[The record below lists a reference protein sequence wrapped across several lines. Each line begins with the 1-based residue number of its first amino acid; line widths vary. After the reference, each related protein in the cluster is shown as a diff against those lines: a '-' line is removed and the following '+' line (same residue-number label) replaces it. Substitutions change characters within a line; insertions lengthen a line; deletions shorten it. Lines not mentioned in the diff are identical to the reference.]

1 MALTEEQ
8 RKRIEENRKRALEI
22 RYLGR
27 KKKEAEK
34 NEENTSSSVFDEGG
48 FVQENKKRKI
58 KDNEAVGG
66 GKIGDSGYKKEEV
79 IKQSNNSNISDSEE
93 SLEDFELNASQ
104 YISQTDAQRLYCVP
118 KGTLD
123 VCTFIEKDN
132 PHNKSF
138 SKMKLYLR
146 ADVRKRA
153 HKRFGGKQGLILER
167 EKRRKKRS
175 AKDLEESKNIFG

>member
-22 RYLGR
+22 RQLE
-27 KKKEAEK
+27 KK
-34 NEENTSSSVFDEGG
+34 EENTTSSVFDEGG
-48 FVQENKKRKI
+48 FVQDNKKRKI
-58 KDNEAVGG
+58 EDNVAVGG
-66 GKIGDSGYKKEEV
+66 GKNGDSDYKKEGV
-79 IKQSNNSNISDSEE
+79 KQSVSDSEE

-132 PHNKSF
+132 PHNKGF
-138 SKMKLYLR
+138 SKMKLYVR
-146 ADVRKRA
+146 KDVRKRA
-153 HKRFGGKQGLILER
+153 HKRFKGKNGLIVER

>member
-8 RKRIEENRKRALEI
+8 RKRIEENRKRALI
-22 RYLGR
+22 R
-27 KKKEAEK
+27 KKKGAEK
-34 NEENTSSSVFDEGG
+34 KESTISSSVFDEGG

-58 KDNEAVGG
+58 EDIEAVGG
-66 GKIGDSGYKKEEV
+66 RKIGDSGYKKEEG
-79 IKQSNNSNISDSEE
+79 IKQSASNNSDSDTE
-93 SLEDFELNASQ
+93 SHEDFEINASQ

-123 VCTFIEKDN
+123 VCTYVEKDN
-132 PHNKSF
+132 PHNKGF
-138 SKMKLYLR
+138 SKMKLYVR
-146 ADVRKRA
+146 SEVRKRS

>member
-8 RKRIEENRKRALEI
+8 RKRIEAHRKRALEI
-22 RYLGR
+22 R

-34 NEENTSSSVFDEGG
+34 IEENTSSSVFDEGG

-58 KDNEAVGG
+58 EDNG
-66 GKIGDSGYKKEEV
+66 GKKSTPQT
-79 IKQSNNSNISDSEE
+79 KQSTNTTDNDSDTE
-93 SLEDFELNASQ
+93 SHEDFELNASQ

-123 VCTFIEKDN
+123 VCAYIEKDN
-132 PHNKSF
+132 PHNKGF
-138 SKMKLYLR
+138 AKMKLYFR
-146 ADVRKRA
+146 KEVRKRA

>member
-8 RKRIEENRKRALEI
+8 RKRIDENRKRALKI
-22 RYLGR
+22 R
-27 KKKEAEK
+27 KKKQEK
-34 NEENTSSSVFDEGG
+34 KEENTTSSVFDEGG

-58 KDNEAVGG
+58 EDIEAVGG
-66 GKIGDSGYKKEEV
+66 GKIGDSGYKKEEG
-79 IKQSNNSNISDSEE
+79 IKQSASNNSDSDNE
-93 SLEDFELNASQ
+93 SLEHFEINASQ

-123 VCTFIEKDN
+123 VCTYVEKDN
-132 PHNKSF
+132 PHNKGF
-138 SKMKLYLR
+138 AKMKLYLR
-146 ADVRKRA
+146 KDVRKRA
-153 HKRFGGKQGLILER
+153 HKRFGGKEGLILER

>member
-22 RYLGR
+22 R
-27 KKKEAEK
+27 KKKETEK
-34 NEENTSSSVFDEGG
+34 KESTISSSVFDEGG
-48 FVQENKKRKI
+48 FVQDNKKRKI
-58 KDNEAVGG
+58 E
-66 GKIGDSGYKKEEV
+66 DSGYKKVED
-79 IKQSNNSNISDSEE
+79 IKQSTTNTTDNDSDTE
-93 SLEDFELNASQ
+93 SLEHFELNASQ

-132 PHNKSF
+132 PHNKGF
-138 SKMKLYLR
+138 AKMKLYLR
-146 ADVRKRA
+146 KDVRKRS

>member
-8 RKRIEENRKRALEI
+8 RKRIEENRRRALEI
-22 RYLGR
+22 RN
-27 KKKEAEK
+27 KKEAEK
-34 NEENTSSSVFDEGG
+34 KESTISSSVFDEGG

-58 KDNEAVGG
+58 KDNEVLGG
-66 GKIGDSGYKKEEV
+66 GKKSTPQT
-79 IKQSNNSNISDSEE
+79 KQSTNTTNNDSDTE
-93 SLEDFELNASQ
+93 SLEEFELNASQ

-146 ADVRKRA
+146 KDVRKRA

-167 EKRRKKRS
+167 EKRRKKRN

>member
-1 MALTEEQ
+1 MVLTEEQ
-8 RKRIEENRKRALEI
+8 RKRIEKNRKRALEI
-22 RYLGR
+22 R

-34 NEENTSSSVFDEGG
+34 KESTISSSVFDEGG

-58 KDNEAVGG
+58 EDDELVGRG
-66 GKIGDSGYKKEEV
+66 ENGYKKEED
-79 IKQSNNSNISDSEE
+79 IKQSTNTTDNDSDTE
-93 SLEDFELNASQ
+93 SHEDFEINASQ

-123 VCTFIEKDN
+123 VCTYVEKDN
-132 PHNKSF
+132 PHNKGF
-138 SKMKLYLR
+138 SKMKLYVR
-146 ADVRKRA
+146 SEVRKRS